1 MQMRCP
7 RRLESEHVH
16 SCGHTSLLTCT
27 LSLGDDK
34 QVTQKALQ
42 TVVAGQQAENLLNF
56 DDPMTDDQQPLGIA
70 ATAALAA
77 TPAAANLL
85 AGTSSNP
92 LDDLVSIFGNVSM
105 GSAPAAAPQ
114 QNGLGG
120 LGGLSFG
127 VTPMA
132 PSALSPMPPTTPSVL
147 QAASPPPSTQPQQ
160 AQDDLL
166 GLF

>member
-1 MQMRCP
+1 M
-7 RRLESEHVH
+7 LESTYHLINLLH
-16 SCGHTSLLTCT
+16 DLLTT
-27 LSLGDDK
+27 SSLNDEK
-34 QVTQKALQ
+34 QATQKALQ
-42 TVVAGQQAENLLNF
+42 TVVAGQQSENLLNF
-56 DDPMTDDQQPLGIA
+56 DDPATDEQPSGIA

-85 AGTSSNP
+85 SGTSSNP

-105 GSAPAAAPQ
+105 ASTTVPPQ
-114 QNGLGG
+114 QNVMGS

-127 VTPMA
+127 ATPMA
-132 PSALSPMPPTTPSVL
+132 PSPVPSQTPSVL
-147 QAASPPPSTQPQQ
+147 QPASPAPSQPQQ